1 MWLLA
6 ILSFINNLLIATFT
20 LMWFHLFMWLQTL
33 FYTILALCNTMVTLV
48 WAGIK
53 VPFVKLGTFLYKL
66 GSTLLGITQLTLLIV
81 NYSIIL

>member
-1 MWLLA
+1 
-6 ILSFINNLLIATFT
+6 
-20 LMWFHLFMWLQTL
+20 
-33 FYTILALCNTMVTLV
+33 MVTLV